1 MSCKNNVW
9 PTAGGI
15 HNITGRPEGIRG
27 RLSVKIWNF
36 LGGWVLQE
44 IPSVVGYIWMFHL
57 EVQKAIFLVTSC
69 KITAVAV

>member
-1 MSCKNNVW
+1 MFGLG
-9 PTAGGI
+9 AGGV
-15 HNITGRPEGIRG
+15 HNITGSPEGIRC
-27 RLSVKIWNF
+27 RLSVKIWNL

-44 IPSVVGYIWMFHL
+44 IPSVGYIWMFQL